1 MGQLIWHCKT
11 LQRWSG
17 GKVMLMSTWTCK
29 IRSILVFALAAFL
42 VLPATTAKDVA
53 SVDLSSYTDAE
64 QVKQAGEQLENNRQ
78 WVEAITLYEAS
89 LEQWQN
95 DEGLKYALRRTRIHF
110 GVDRRYSDRSFENQ
124 LLTKGRAEVLDLYE
138 DILSRVQYEYVEN
151 ISATRFVAHGTE
163 SLYMALKNEKF
174 LGRNVKPGNDEAV
187 ERVRNVLIKD
197 YWNRRL
203 ETRMDARSAI
213 TTVCELCNRELGMTG
228 TAVVMEYI
236 FGGCNALDEYSNFLT
251 PDRYNDLFGS
261 IQGELVGIGIEM
273 KGVKG
278 RGMHLVNV
286 LLESPAERGGLQAD
300 DYIVEIDGQ
309 DCRDLSTDDAARLLR
324 GSGGSQV
331 KLTFES
337 PSGTQK
343 SSTFTRQRVQIRSI
357 TRTVMLDETRG
368 IGYIRM
374 EGFQHNT
381 AEELDEALRT
391 LERKG
396 MKALIWDLRGNPG
409 GLLETAAAVI
419 ERFIDHGVLVST
431 EGRAPEQSQVFQAHG
446 NNVRNYPLTLLVDE
460 NSASASEIVA
470 GAIKDHHRGTI
481 VGRKTYGKW
490 SVQSIIHLPG
500 ETGLKLTTAKFFSPA
515 HGNYSGEG
523 LAPDV
528 AVPLPEDTQVTF
540 FRGRT
545 SDEISADADVA
556 AAIEELQIRLTRK

>member
-1 MGQLIWHCKT
+1 MVE
-11 LQRWSG
+11 
-17 GKVMLMSTWTCK
+17 GKVMPMSPWNCK
-29 IRSILVFALAAFL
+29 VRSILFLALAALL
-42 VLPATTAKDVA
+42 VSPAVTARDV
-53 SVDLSSYTDAE
+53 SNVDLSLYANAE
-64 QVKQAGEQLENNRQ
+64 EARQAGEQLENSRQ
-78 WVEAITLYEAS
+78 WIEAITLYEAAMEEWTS
-89 LEQWQN
+89 

-124 LLTKGRAEVLDLYE
+124 LLSKGRAEGLDLYE
-138 DILSRVQYEYVEN
+138 DILSRVQYEYVDS
-151 ISATRFVAHGTE
+151 ISVSRFVAHGTE
-163 SLYMALKNEKF
+163 SLYMALRNEKF
-174 LGRNVKPGNDEAV
+174 LGHNVKPGNDEAV
-187 ERVRNVLIKD
+187 DRVRSVLIKD

-203 ETRMDARSAI
+203 DTRMDARAAI
-213 TTVCELCNRELGMTG
+213 TNVCELCQRELGISG
-228 TAVVMEYI
+228 TVVVMEYI

-273 KGVKG
+273 KSEKG

-286 LLESPAERGGLQAD
+286 LLDSPAERGGLQPD

-309 DCRDLSTDDAARLLR
+309 DCRDFSTDDAARFLR
-324 GSGGSQV
+324 GAGGSQV

-337 PSGTQK
+337 PSGTLK
-343 SSTFTRQRVQIRSI
+343 TSTFTRQRVQIRSI
-357 TRTVMLDETRG
+357 TRKVILDETRG

-374 EGFQHNT
+374 EGFQNNT
-381 AEELDEALRT
+381 AEELDEALRE

-419 ERFIDHGVLVST
+419 ERFIDRGVLVST
-431 EGRAPEQSQVFQAHG
+431 EGRVAEQSQVFQAHG
-446 NNVRNYPLTLLVDE
+446 NNVRHYPLTLLVDE

-470 GAIKDHHRGTI
+470 GAIKDHRRGTI

-500 ETGLKLTTAKFFSPA
+500 ETGLKLTTAKFYSPA
-515 HGNYSGEG
+515 HQNYAGKG

-528 AVPLPEDTQVTF
+528 TVPAPEDSQVTF

-556 AAIEELQIRLTRK
+556 AALQELQTRLTRK

>member
-1 MGQLIWHCKT
+1 
-11 LQRWSG
+11 
-17 GKVMLMSTWTCK
+17 MSPWICK
-29 IRSILVFALAAFL
+29 IRSLLLLALAVLL
-42 VLPATTAKDVA
+42 VSSGVAAKD
-53 SVDLSSYTDAE
+53 SSGVDLSIYSDAE
-64 QVKQAGEQLENNRQ
+64 QAKQAGEQLENGRQ

-89 LEQWQN
+89 LEQWQ
-95 DEGLKYALRRTRIHF
+95 DDDGLKYALRRTRIHF

-124 LLTKGRAEVLDLYE
+124 LLSKGRAEALDLYE
-138 DILSRVQYEYVEN
+138 DILSRIQYEYVDS
-151 ISATRFVAHGTE
+151 ISPTRFVAHGTE
-163 SLYMALKNEKF
+163 SLYMALRNEKF
-174 LGRNVKPGNDEAV
+174 LGRNLKPGNEEAV
-187 ERVRNVLIKD
+187 ERVRSVLIKD
-197 YWNRRL
+197 FWNRRL

-213 TTVCELCNRELGMTG
+213 TAVCELCNRELGISG

-286 LLESPAERGGLQAD
+286 LLDSPAEQGGLQPD
-300 DYIVEIDGQ
+300 DYIVAIDDQ

-337 PSGTQK
+337 PGGSQK
-343 SSTFTRQRVQIRSI
+343 TSTFTRKRVQIRSI
-357 TRTVMLDETRG
+357 TRTVMLDEAQG
-368 IGYIRM
+368 IGFIRM
-374 EGFQHNT
+374 EGFQNNT
-381 AEELDEALRT
+381 AEELDVALRE

-419 ERFIDHGVLVST
+419 ERFIDRGVLVST
-431 EGRAPEQSQVFQAHG
+431 EGRAPEQSQIFQAHG
-446 NNVRNYPLTLLVDE
+446 NNVRHYPLTLLVDE

-515 HGNYSGEG
+515 HRNYAGKG
-523 LAPDV
+523 LEPDV
-528 AVPLPEDTQVTF
+528 LVPSPEGTHVTG

-556 AAIEELQIRLTRK
+556 AAIEELQTRLTRK

>member
-1 MGQLIWHCKT
+1 MPMSPRISKILSQLF
-11 LQRWSG
+11 L
-17 GKVMLMSTWTCK
+17 
-29 IRSILVFALAAFL
+29 ALAALL
-42 VLPATTAKDVA
+42 VSSGAAAKDV
-53 SVDLSSYTDAE
+53 SVVDLSVYANAE
-64 QVKQAGEQLENNRQ
+64 EAKLAGEQLESSRQ
-78 WVEAITLYEAS
+78 WVDAITLYEAS
-89 LEQWQN
+89 LEEWKN

-124 LLTKGRAEVLDLYE
+124 LLTKGRAEALDLYE
-138 DILSRVQYEYVEN
+138 DILSRVQYEYVD
-151 ISATRFVAHGTE
+151 SVSPTRFVAHGTE

-187 ERVRNVLIKD
+187 ERVRSVLIKD
-197 YWNRRL
+197 FWNRRL

-213 TTVCELCNRELGMTG
+213 TSVCELCDRELGISG

-273 KGVKG
+273 KSVKG

-286 LLESPAERGGLQAD
+286 LLDSPAERGGLQPD
-300 DYIVEIDGQ
+300 DYIVAIDGQ
-309 DCRDLSTDDAARLLR
+309 DCRDFSTDDAARLLR

-331 KLTFES
+331 ELTFES
-337 PSGTQK
+337 PAGTEK
-343 SSTFTRQRVQIRSI
+343 STTFTRQRVQIRSI
-357 TRTVMLDETRG
+357 TRTVILDETRG

-374 EGFQHNT
+374 EGFQNNT

-419 ERFIDHGVLVST
+419 ERFIDRGVLVST
-431 EGRAPEQSQVFQAHG
+431 EGRAPEQSQVFKAHG
-446 NNVRNYPLTLLVDE
+446 NNVRHYPLTLLVDE

-500 ETGLKLTTAKFFSPA
+500 ETGLKLTTAKFYSPA
-515 HGNYSGEG
+515 HGNYAGKG

-528 AVPLPEDTQVTF
+528 VVPLPVDTRVTF

-556 AAIEELQIRLTRK
+556 AAIADLQTRLTRK

>member
-1 MGQLIWHCKT
+1 MSPRISKILSQLF
-11 LQRWSG
+11 L
-17 GKVMLMSTWTCK
+17 
-29 IRSILVFALAAFL
+29 ALAALL
-42 VLPATTAKDVA
+42 VSSGAAAKDV
-53 SVDLSSYTDAE
+53 SVVDLSVYANAE
-64 QVKQAGEQLENNRQ
+64 EAKLAGEQLESSRQ
-78 WVEAITLYEAS
+78 WVDAITLYEAS
-89 LEQWQN
+89 LEEWKN

-124 LLTKGRAEVLDLYE
+124 LLTKGRAEALDLYE
-138 DILSRVQYEYVEN
+138 DILSRVQYEYVD
-151 ISATRFVAHGTE
+151 SVSPTRFVAHGTE

-187 ERVRNVLIKD
+187 ERVRSVLIKD
-197 YWNRRL
+197 FWNRRL

-213 TTVCELCNRELGMTG
+213 TSVCELCDRELGISG

-273 KGVKG
+273 KSVKG

-286 LLESPAERGGLQAD
+286 LLDSPAERGGLQPD
-300 DYIVEIDGQ
+300 DYIVAIDGQ
-309 DCRDLSTDDAARLLR
+309 DCRDFSTDDAARLLR

-331 KLTFES
+331 ELTFES
-337 PSGTQK
+337 PAGTEK
-343 SSTFTRQRVQIRSI
+343 STTFTRQRVQIRSI

-374 EGFQHNT
+374 EGFQNNT

-419 ERFIDHGVLVST
+419 ERFIDRGVLVST
-431 EGRAPEQSQVFQAHG
+431 EGRAPEQSQVFKAHG
-446 NNVRNYPLTLLVDE
+446 NNVRHYPLTLLVDE

-500 ETGLKLTTAKFFSPA
+500 ETGLKLTTAKFYSPA
-515 HGNYSGEG
+515 HGNYAGKG

-528 AVPLPEDTQVTF
+528 VVPLPVDTQVTF

-556 AAIEELQIRLTRK
+556 AAIADLQTRLTRK

>member
-1 MGQLIWHCKT
+1 
-11 LQRWSG
+11 
-17 GKVMLMSTWTCK
+17 
-29 IRSILVFALAAFL
+29 
-42 VLPATTAKDVA
+42 
-53 SVDLSSYTDAE
+53 
-64 QVKQAGEQLENNRQ
+64 
-78 WVEAITLYEAS
+78 
-89 LEQWQN
+89 
-95 DEGLKYALRRTRIHF
+95 
-110 GVDRRYSDRSFENQ
+110 
-124 LLTKGRAEVLDLYE
+124 
-138 DILSRVQYEYVEN
+138 
-151 ISATRFVAHGTE
+151 
-163 SLYMALKNEKF
+163 MALKNEKF

-187 ERVRNVLIKD
+187 ERVRSVLIKD
-197 YWNRRL
+197 FWNRRL

-213 TTVCELCNRELGMTG
+213 TSVCELCDRELGISG

-273 KGVKG
+273 KSVKG

-286 LLESPAERGGLQAD
+286 LLDSPAERGGLQPD
-300 DYIVEIDGQ
+300 DYIVAIDGQ
-309 DCRDLSTDDAARLLR
+309 DCRDFSTDDAARLLR

-331 KLTFES
+331 ELTFES
-337 PSGTQK
+337 PAGTEK
-343 SSTFTRQRVQIRSI
+343 STTFTRQRVQIRSI

-374 EGFQHNT
+374 EGFQNNT

-419 ERFIDHGVLVST
+419 ERFIDRGVLVST
-431 EGRAPEQSQVFQAHG
+431 EGRAPEQSQVFKAHG
-446 NNVRNYPLTLLVDE
+446 NNVRHYPLTLLVDE

-500 ETGLKLTTAKFFSPA
+500 ETGLKLTTAKFYSPA
-515 HGNYSGEG
+515 HGNYAGKG

-528 AVPLPEDTQVTF
+528 VVPLPVDTQVTF

-556 AAIEELQIRLTRK
+556 AAIADLQTRLTRK